1 VKKMARVTNG
11 LLRAAGCRGNVLGP
25 RDGKIYKARTT
36 ISADGQVL
44 TMRGCL
50 GIAVRQG

>member
-1 VKKMARVTNG
+1 MARVTNG
-11 LLRAAGCRGNVLGP
+11 LLRAARCRGNVPGP

-44 TMRGCL
+44 TMRGYL